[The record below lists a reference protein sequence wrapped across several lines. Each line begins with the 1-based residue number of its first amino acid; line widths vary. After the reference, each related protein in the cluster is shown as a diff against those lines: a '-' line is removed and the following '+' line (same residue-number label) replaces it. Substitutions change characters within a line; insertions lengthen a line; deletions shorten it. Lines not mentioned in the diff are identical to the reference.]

1 MTSTSELTAVGDA
14 HNSTSYSTG
23 LPVLVRGEGAR
34 VWDRDGNEY
43 LDFVAGIAVNAL
55 GHNHPK
61 LVAAITQQA
70 ARLIHVS
77 NMYYTE
83 PQIGLLADLTS
94 GSFADRVFLCNSG
107 AEANEAAIK
116 LARRYQHVVRGD
128 KERSNFVTMK
138 HSFHGRTL
146 AAVTATGQPKYHKGF
161 EPLVPGFAYADFNDL
176 ESVRALVDSRT
187 AAVIVEPVQ
196 GEGGV
201 RPADDAFLRGVREIC
216 DAAGALLIFD
226 EVQTG
231 IGRTGTLFAYEGYG
245 VVPDIMTL
253 AKGLGGGIPIGAC
266 LGTDEV
272 FKGFE
277 KGSHASTFGGNPL
290 ACAAARV
297 VMAEVTT
304 SGLLANVV
312 EQGGALR
319 EGLRRVA
326 GANPDLVEVRGRGLM
341 LGVECAAGTAADLVT
356 ACRDQ
361 GLLVNLAGPDTVR
374 FVPPLMISAQDVASA
389 VQRFEAAVVK
399 WSARRAA

>member
-1 MTSTSELTAVGDA
+1 MTSTSELTSIGDA

-23 LPVLVRGEGAR
+23 LPILVRGEGAR
-34 VWDRDGNEY
+34 VWDHDGNEY

-61 LVAAITQQA
+61 LVAAIAEQA
-70 ARLIHVS
+70 SRLIHVS

-83 PQIGLLADLTS
+83 PQIQLLAQLTS
-94 GSFADRVFLCNSG
+94 RSFADRAFLCNSG

-116 LARRYQHVVRGD
+116 LARRYQHVVRSD
-128 KERSNFVTMK
+128 ANRSNFVTMK

-161 EPLVPGFAYADFNDL
+161 EPMVPGFAYADFNAI
-176 ESVRALVDSRT
+176 ESVRALVDAKT

-201 RPADDAFLRGVREIC
+201 RPADRAFLRDLREVC

-231 IGRTGTLFAYEGYG
+231 VGRTGRLFAYETYG

-253 AKGLGGGIPIGAC
+253 AKGLGGGVPIGAC
-266 LGTDEV
+266 LATEEV

-290 ACAAARV
+290 ACAAACV
-297 VMAEVTT
+297 VLAEVT
-304 SGLLANVV
+304 SEGLLANVV
-312 EQGGALR
+312 EQGSALR
-319 EGLRRVA
+319 DGLERLVA
-326 GANPDLVEVRGRGLM
+326 AHAELVEVRGMGLM
-341 LGVECAAGTAADLVT
+341 IGVECAAGTAADLVT
-356 ACRDQ
+356 ACRDN

-374 FVPPLMISAQDVASA
+374 FVPPLVISSQDVVTAL
-389 VQRFEAAVVK
+389 QRFEGAVAK